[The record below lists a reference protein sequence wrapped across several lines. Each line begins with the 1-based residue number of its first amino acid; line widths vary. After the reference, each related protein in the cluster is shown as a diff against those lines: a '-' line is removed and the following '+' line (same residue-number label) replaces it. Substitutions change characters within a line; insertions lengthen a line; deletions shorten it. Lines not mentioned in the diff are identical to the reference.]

1 MLQTRHRSCNGGR
14 IVCGDIREGI
24 LVVGFFYQIQL
35 EADSDEVIWWK
46 SQNCF
51 FLIRDITLA
60 PHING
65 ASSIFGE
72 KGYTS

>member
-46 SQNCF
+46 SQN
-51 FLIRDITLA
+51 LA
-60 PHING
+60 
-65 ASSIFGE
+65 SF
-72 KGYTS
+72 